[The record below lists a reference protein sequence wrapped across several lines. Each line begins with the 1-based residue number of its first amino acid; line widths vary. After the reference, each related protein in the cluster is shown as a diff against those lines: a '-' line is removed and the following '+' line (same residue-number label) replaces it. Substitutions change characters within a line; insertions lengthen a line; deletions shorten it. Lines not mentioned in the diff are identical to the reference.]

1 MRKVEQ
7 FLSRCIAVIKIY
19 LLSKQCFRLFSDN
32 EKEKV
37 PRPEDFLKFFWSLVQ
52 DKWYDK
58 K

>member
-52 DKWYDK
+52 DK
-58 K
+58 